1 MSCCVC
7 LVTVHRFQFSCVI
20 FSRYCV
26 RVLCKW
32 MIFSCVVSHCHLS
45 CLWIDLFMT
54 LHLFK
59 ASKHN
64 TNTTRPLSRHKHTH
78 KHTHSCVRTGRSVC
92 VTERWCVWIRAVRL
106 TADENNI
113 YCVNSFRRCRNIRCE
128 EITRETPHSSQL
140 KGNYGIDFKHTEW
153 KQSTFTHDISTVS
166 LTSSWVSHMCLL

>member
-1 MSCCVC
+1 
-7 LVTVHRFQFSCVI
+7 
-20 FSRYCV
+20 
-26 RVLCKW
+26 
-32 MIFSCVVSHCHLS
+32 MIFSCVVFHCHLS

-64 TNTTRPLSRHKHTH
+64 KHTH
-78 KHTHSCVRTGRSVC
+78 TLACRSVC

-153 KQSTFTHDISTVS
+153 KQSTFIHPQDNTIHSWHLNCFSDIIVSFSHVSPLEFLHNLIIYTHTHVLILCECVCY
-166 LTSSWVSHMCLL
+166 VFKCGV